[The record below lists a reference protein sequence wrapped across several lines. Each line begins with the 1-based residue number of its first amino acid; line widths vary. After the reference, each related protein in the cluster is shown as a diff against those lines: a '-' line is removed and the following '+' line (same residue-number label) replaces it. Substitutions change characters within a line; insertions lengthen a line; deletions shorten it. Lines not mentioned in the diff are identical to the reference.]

1 MFLVQV
7 DLQAPPK
14 VRAVIAFALRGVLL
28 GAVTACAPSG
38 GPTTDHASGPAPSLT
53 QPPTTRLA
61 GAGETGTGAGSAIDG
76 TVEEMLLNALSDSG

>member
-1 MFLVQV
+1 
-7 DLQAPPK
+7 
-14 VRAVIAFALRGVLL
+14 
-28 GAVTACAPSG
+28 
-38 GPTTDHASGPAPSLT
+38 LT